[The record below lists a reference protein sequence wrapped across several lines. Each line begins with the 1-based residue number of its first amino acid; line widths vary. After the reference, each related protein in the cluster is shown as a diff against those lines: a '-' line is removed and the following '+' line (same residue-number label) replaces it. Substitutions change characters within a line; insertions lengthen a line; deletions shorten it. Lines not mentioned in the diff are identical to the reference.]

1 MNTIANIVLR
11 VAAGIAALVAVQG
24 AKAVE
29 ACVTTSQG
37 LQQALDVLAQ
47 STPQALTI
55 HVLKGV
61 YHISNIS
68 SQVQVSVSIVGG
80 YLDCNTRDPNLV
92 PEDTFIDVSG
102 GMHIYGGS
110 DDAPVSFILDGLM
123 LANGGIMSFYAGDE
137 IEDQVGHVTMKRVH
151 LANAYV
157 RVTASS
163 GNVVMENVLL
173 DRLRTYAVGDPC
185 AFRLSMTGNVYAN
198 LRFVTAGLQ
207 GSSEF
212 CIDPYYDDNN
222 TVDIV
227 DSLIWKVG
235 SNGGPVL
242 LQGET
247 ENIGSTSLDVH
258 VINSGFAG
266 LDPTR
271 FGNWTVTNQ
280 IFTTPNWVDPD
291 NGNYHWIFPSPNN
304 IDAGTSQIPHGSVPP
319 VDIDGNPRPYAGS
332 RPDPGA
338 YEFQGASGVPSTVV
352 TTALDNVNNDAY
364 VSLREAIKNA
374 NLNGGGHITFNIQGG
389 GCPQTIFLSS
399 PLDPIT
405 APITIDGTTQ
415 PGATVNASPDAFDAN
430 LCVALVPNGVVANA
444 LKVPSDAPDS
454 ASLTVRGVFFGGFSQ
469 SVVLAGGNNHLIAGN
484 QFGGTVGGVT
494 FPGSY
499 LNAISIGANATGNLI
514 VGGDNAVDRN
524 VIVGAN
530 GPTANAIGIASDIS
544 GCQIVNN
551 LIGIDADG
559 VTPHPNSYGI
569 HISGSGCDLRANRI
583 GNSIYDGIWLLGDDN
598 VAEQNFVGVAVDGSP
613 APNGS
618 VSGGTPYG
626 YGVHVSGSN
635 NTIGVD
641 KVNGFDG
648 QFHANDVRFNTN
660 GGIVVDLGTGNS
672 VRGNIV
678 SSNGPGADGSA
689 MDIDLG
695 GDGITGNLM
704 PNPGTG
710 PNGLQNH
717 PELISLKF
725 IGNPPKPG
733 DTSVPAELDGIVY
746 GSPGAY
752 KVDIYFAQT
761 GCEADGRGHAE
772 SYIASQDVTIPASA
786 TSKTFE
792 VLATIPVYAPLHAL
806 VANQTDAAGNSSELS
821 SCLPNDTIFRDGA
834 DY

>member
-1 MNTIANIVLR
+1 MNTITNILLR
-11 VAAGIAALVAVQG
+11 LVAGIAALAAAQG
-24 AKAVE
+24 VKALDIC
-29 ACVTTSQG
+29 ATTSQE
-37 LQQALDVLAQ
+37 LQHDLEVVVPATQH
-47 STPQALTI
+47 ALTI
-55 HVLKGV
+55 RVLQGV
-61 YHISNIS
+61 YHITDVDVTAAASI
-68 SQVQVSVSIVGG
+68 SIVGG
-80 YLDCNTRDPNLV
+80 YSDCNTRP
-92 PEDTFIDVSG
+92 PYPKPGWTFVDVAGRLDIWAKSK
-102 GMHIYGGS
+102 
-110 DDAPVSFILDGLM
+110 DAAVSLSLDGLE
-123 LANGGIMSFYAGDE
+123 LANAATVSLDAGDFQE
-137 IEDQVGHVTMKRVH
+137 GDVGHVTMKRVIV
-151 LANAYV
+151 ANAFMNV
-157 RVTASS
+157 SVFK
-163 GNVVMENVLL
+163 GNAVMENVLL
-173 DRLRTYAVGDPC
+173 DRLRTGGGDSC
-185 AFRLSMTGNVYAN
+185 AFRVSMQGDSYAN
-198 LRFVTAGLQ
+198 VRFVTAGLP
-207 GSSEF
+207 GDSRF
-212 CIDPYYDDNN
+212 CIDPDFNDNN

-227 DSLIWKVG
+227 DSLFWKVG
-235 SNGGPVL
+235 NSGGPVL
-242 LQGET
+242 LQGID
-247 ENIGSTSLDVH
+247 NNDDDTSLTVH
-258 VINSGFAG
+258 VINSGFEG

-280 IFTTPNWVDPD
+280 IFAPPNWVDPV
-291 NGNYHWIFPSPNN
+291 NGDYHWIFPSPGN

-319 VDIDGNPRPYAGS
+319 VDIEGNPRPYAGS

-374 NLNGGGHITFNIQGG
+374 NLNSGGNITFNIQGG

-405 APITIDGTTQ
+405 TPVTIDGTTQ
-415 PGATVNASPDAFDAN
+415 PGSTVNASQDAFDAN
-430 LCVALVPNGVVANA
+430 LCIALVPNGGVVNA
-444 LKVPSDAPDS
+444 LKVPSNAPAT

-469 SVVLAGGNNHLIAGN
+469 SILLAGGNSHLIAGN
-484 QFGGTVGGVT
+484 QFGGTVGGIT

-499 LNAISIGANATGNLI
+499 LNAISIGGNAVGSLI

-530 GPTANAIGIASDIS
+530 GPTANAISVASNIT

-559 VTPHPNSYGI
+559 TTPHPNTYGI

-583 GNSIYDGIWLLGDDN
+583 GNNAFDGVWIQGDNN
-598 VAEQNFVGVAVDGSP
+598 VVEQNVVGVAVDGSP
-613 APNGS
+613 APNGT
-618 VSGGTPYG
+618 VSGGMPYG
-626 YGVHVSGSN
+626 YGIHVSGLN

-641 KVNGFDG
+641 KANGFDA
-648 QFHANDVRFNTN
+648 QFHANDVRFNIA

-672 VRGNIV
+672 VRGNVV
-678 SSNGPGADGSA
+678 SSNGIGADGSA

-695 GDGITGNLM
+695 ADGITGNLV

-733 DTSVPAELDGIVY
+733 DTNVPGELDGIVY

-752 KVDIYFAQT
+752 KIDIYFAQT
-761 GCEADGRGHAE
+761 GCESDGRGHAE
-772 SYIASQDVTIPASA
+772 SYIASQDVTIPAGA
-786 TSKTFE
+786 TSKTFA
-792 VLATIPVYAPLHAL
+792 VLATIPVYAPLHTL

-821 SCLPNDTIFRDGA
+821 SCLANDTIFKDGA